1 MAGLESGRTPDG
13 ALIDD
18 EETYSRESDC
28 GPVAKAPDEPPIPYR
43 IRASP
48 RLYWDSSDVICI
60 GNELIAK
67 RVVRDRE
74 AGWLLVSENPDK
86 KAFPIQTWP
95 DDARAIAEVNWHG
108 QSFRS
113 NSEPREP
120 NLTKCSDQR
129 GADFRVERE
138 SVGPARTRI
147 RIRVGRRP

>member
-1 MAGLESGRTPDG
+1 MQLRTR
-13 ALIDD
+13 
-18 EETYSRESDC
+18 S
-28 GPVAKAPDEPPIPYR
+28 APDATERLR
-43 IRASP
+43 IFSASAVFP
-48 RLYWDSSDVICI
+48 RTCSERCAERERLARPALLASVVKPGI
-60 GNELIAK
+60 GNELIVK